1 MKYFFLTAGWTIGR
15 VWEFGGL
22 WNSNSRRRQPYL
34 KPLPISLVENEE
46 KLILYEVEDDVLM
59 VEVLSPEQNEGNSSA
74 IGQVFLKRLISAEQV
89 IGYLAKAN
97 GKILNDSQE
106 WS

>member
-1 MKYFFLTAGWTIGR
+1 MKYFFLTEGWKIGR

-22 WNSNSRRRQPYL
+22 WDINARRRQPHL
-34 KPLPISLVENEE
+34 QALPIFLIEDEE

-59 VEVLSPEQNEGNSSA
+59 VEVLSPDKNEGSSSA

-89 IGYLAKAN
+89 IGYLAN
-97 GKILNDSQE
+97 GKIVNGST
-106 WS
+106 